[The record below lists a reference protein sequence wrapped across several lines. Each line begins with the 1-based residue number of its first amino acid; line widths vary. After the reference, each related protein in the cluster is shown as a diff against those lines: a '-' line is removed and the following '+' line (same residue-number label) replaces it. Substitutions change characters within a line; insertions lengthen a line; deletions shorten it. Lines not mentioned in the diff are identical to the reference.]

1 MIVGFA
7 VPEKPV
13 AMMIFKVHLSYSP
26 EWQTADE
33 KQTYGIYSSS
43 PTYVWLIAGE
53 PGYISTTQ
61 ALGFVQDQKLAH
73 YMHLPPRTVFFGQL
87 VGGAV
92 GSITQL
98 LVQDWLFK
106 HVDGICDASSLT
118 W

>member
-43 PTYVWLIAGE
+43 PTYV
-53 PGYISTTQ
+53 
-61 ALGFVQDQKLAH
+61 
-73 YMHLPPRTVFFGQL
+73 
-87 VGGAV
+87 
-92 GSITQL
+92 
-98 LVQDWLFK
+98 
-106 HVDGICDASSLT
+106 
-118 W
+118 